1 MEIRQAVAE
10 LQGMSL
16 GLFHPIDAEG
26 KLIAD
31 QLSRLG
37 LAFDHVWPPSLERLQ
52 SVQVVI
58 LSLIPETVSKFDS
71 QLVREFK
78 RKIVIS
84 VLGYENP
91 TVLNAACKL
100 NSSAL
105 LYSPVKPFGV
115 LSSIVHAISQ
125 HKLREDLFRRIS
137 KLEGRLESVRLIE
150 QAKRFLMD
158 AKKITE
164 EEAFRILRNR
174 SMDRRCTIEEIA
186 QSIVMAKEAL
196 TLALGDDISK
206 PAFDSRP
213 PADAKPLDSHPIRRV
228 K

>member
-1 MEIRQAVAE
+1 MEIRQAVTE

-26 KLIAD
+26 KQIAD

-37 LAFDHVWPPSLERLQ
+37 LSFDQVWPPSLERLQ

-58 LSLIPETVSKFDS
+58 LSLIPETVSKFES

-91 TVLNAACKL
+91 TVLNAACQL

-115 LSSIVHAISQ
+115 LSSIVLAISQ
-125 HKLREDLFRRIS
+125 NKLREDLFRRIS

-158 AKKITE
+158 ARGVTE
-164 EEAFRILRNR
+164 EEAFKLLRNR

-196 TLALGDDISK
+196 TSAIGDDISK
-206 PAFDSRP
+206 PKFESRP
-213 PADAKPLDSHPIRRV
+213 SGDDKPSESHSIRRV

>member
-1 MEIRQAVAE
+1 MEIRQAVTE
-10 LQGMSL
+10 LQRMSI

-26 KLIAD
+26 KLIAE

-37 LAFDHVWPPSLERLQ
+37 LSFDHVWPPSLERLQ

-58 LSLIPETVSKFDS
+58 LSLIPETVSKFES

-91 TVLNAACKL
+91 TVLSAACQL

-115 LSSIVHAISQ
+115 LSSIVLATSQ
-125 HKLREDLFRRIS
+125 NKIREDLFRRIS

-158 AKKITE
+158 ARGVTE
-164 EEAFRILRNR
+164 EDAFRILRNR
-174 SMDRRCTIEEIA
+174 SMDRRCSIEEIA
-186 QSIVMAKEAL
+186 QSIVTAKEAL
-196 TLALGDDISK
+196 TSALGDDLAK
-206 PAFDSRP
+206 PALDSRP
-213 PADAKPLDSHPIRRV
+213 PGGAKPSDSHAIRRI